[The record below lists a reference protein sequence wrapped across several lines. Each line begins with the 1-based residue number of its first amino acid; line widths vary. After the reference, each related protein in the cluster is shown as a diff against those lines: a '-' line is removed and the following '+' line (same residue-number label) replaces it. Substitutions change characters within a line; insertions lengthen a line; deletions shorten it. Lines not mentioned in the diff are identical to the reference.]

1 MITVTILQLLES
13 SAKPKLKYQRIIHEV
28 KEYIHQ
34 KKLPLHLQNKLIFYY
49 KYRYYDSFFK
59 ENIISD
65 TVSGHLNQ
73 EILFHGSQRLL
84 DITIFRNLPRNVLG
98 DLINSLKPVIYLKG
112 DVIYKVSIEGECM
125 YFIASGTVALI
136 TFSGK
141 EICHLH
147 DGDHFGEAGLIYP
160 NQRREE
166 SVIALEVCELLRLHR
181 RDFKR
186 LFAANS
192 EFYNNLEHIVHERS
206 RRIKELEEQNIGETT
221 KQ

>member
-1 MITVTILQLLES
+1 MCYAQTPKSLNERKKHPQRVVDGADHPKTKMRYFFVTILQLLES

-34 KKLPLHLQNKLIFYY
+34 NKLPLYLQDKLIFYY
-49 KYRYYDSFFK
+49 KYRYQDNFFK

-65 TVSGHLNQ
+65 TLSV
-73 EILFHGSQRLL
+73 
-84 DITIFRNLPRNVLG
+84 D
-98 DLINSLKPVIYLKG
+98 SLKIVIYLKE
-112 DVIYKVSIEGECM
+112 DVIYKAGTEGDCM
-125 YFIASGTVALI
+125 YFIASGTVTLI

-147 DGDHFGEAGLIYP
+147 DGEHFGEASLIYS

-166 SVIALEVCELLRLHR
+166 SVVALEVCELLRLQR

-186 LFAANS
+186 LFAVNS
-192 EFYNNLEHIVHERS
+192 EFYNSLEHIVQEHS
-206 RRIKELEEQNIGETT
+206 RKIKKLEE
-221 KQ
+221 